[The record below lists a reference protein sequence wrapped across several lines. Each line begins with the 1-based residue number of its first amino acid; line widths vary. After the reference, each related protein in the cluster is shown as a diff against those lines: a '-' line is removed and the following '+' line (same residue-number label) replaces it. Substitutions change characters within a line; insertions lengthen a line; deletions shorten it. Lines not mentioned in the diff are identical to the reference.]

1 MTRLKDMTGVDEQKV
16 VAYHLTYKVPIANA
30 VPALRQMKIA
40 EDANKD
46 NPAVVLMDISHYI
59 ENDVLVFNV
68 VEEWKSIEDL
78 LASGSKADLQ
88 FHFEYMTKLS
98 CVPLSARI
106 LKGPKMD
113 FPLPDFYA
121 YHAKPLNR

>member
-1 MTRLKDMTGVDEQKV
+1 MTHLKDRTGCNEEKII
-16 VAYHLTYKVPIANA
+16 AYQLVYKVPIANA
-30 VPALRQMKIA
+30 VSALRQMKTA

-46 NPAVVLMDISHYI
+46 NPAVLLMDISHYVD
-59 ENDVLVFNV
+59 NDILVFTV
-68 VEEWKSIEDL
+68 IEEWKSIEDMF
-78 LASGSKADLQ
+78 ASGSKPDLQ

-106 LKGPKMD
+106 LRGPQMD

-121 YHAKPLNR
+121 YHNNPQ

>member
-1 MTRLKDMTGVDEQKV
+1 MTHLKDKTGVNEEQL
-16 VAYHLTYKVPIANA
+16 VAYQLTYKVPIANA
-30 VPALRQMKIA
+30 VAALRQMKIA

-46 NPAVVLMDISHYI
+46 NPAVLLMDISHHI
-59 ENDVLVFNV
+59 ENDILVFNV

-78 LASGSKADLQ
+78 FASGNKPDLQ
-88 FHFEYMTKLS
+88 FHFVYMTKLS

-106 LKGPKMD
+106 LKGPKME

-121 YHAKPLNR
+121 YHNNPP

>member
-1 MTRLKDMTGVDEQKV
+1 MTHLKDRTGVNAEKII
-16 VAYHLTYKVPIANA
+16 AYQLVYKVPIANA
-30 VPALRQMKIA
+30 VSALRQMKTA

-46 NPAVVLMDISHYI
+46 NPAVLLMDISHYV
-59 ENDVLVFNV
+59 ENDILIFTVI
-68 VEEWKSIEDL
+68 EEWKSIEDMF
-78 LASGSKADLQ
+78 ASGSKPDLQ

-106 LKGPKMD
+106 LRGPKMD

-121 YHAKPLNR
+121 HHNNPQ

>member
-1 MTRLKDMTGVDEQKV
+1 MTHLKDKAGVNEANII
-16 VAYHLTYKVPIANA
+16 AYQLTYKVPIANA
-30 VPALRQMKIA
+30 VAALRQMKIT

-46 NPAVVLMDISHYI
+46 NPAILLMDISHFI
-59 ENDVLVFNV
+59 ENDILVFTV
-68 VEEWKSIEDL
+68 IEEWKSIGDL
-78 LASGSKADLQ
+78 LATGSKPDLQ

-113 FPLPDFYA
+113 FPLPDFYS
-121 YHAKPLNR
+121 YHNNPQ